1 MNALVKYRN
10 IKTIRNYNSNYKT
23 LIKDAPGI
31 QKYDNWS
38 YNCFGYA
45 LGYYDWLDLH
55 SFEWLEDEE
64 CATAEKLLDM
74 FEDCCD
80 ELEERYQLTRVYDA
94 NIKLP
99 SNQHLI
105 AFRVGYDDFHFA
117 RRNSDGTWS
126 HKPGRS
132 YIRPMSEEELFGAQW
147 CPDRYCP
154 YVSHNAYFIVKKGNK
169 WYE

>member
-1 MNALVKYRN
+1 MNAFNRYEN
-10 IKTIRNYNSNYKT
+10 IREIRKYNSNHSI

-31 QKYDNWS
+31 QKYGMWT

-55 SFEWLEDEE
+55 SFSWLESEE
-64 CATAEKLLDM
+64 YATEDDLLNM
-74 FEDCCD
+74 FEDCCA
-80 ELEERYQLTRVYDA
+80 ELEDRYQLTRVYDA

-126 HKPGRS
+126 HKPGRN
-132 YIRPMSEEELFGAQW
+132 YIRPMSEEELFGA
-147 CPDRYCP
+147 
-154 YVSHNAYFIVKKGNK
+154 
-169 WYE
+169 E